1 MPFDS
6 QKARLLEALFRIS
19 PVSRLHYWRNVL
31 SVLGGSALAQ
41 AAPILSTL
49 IFARLVSPAD
59 FGSYAGWLGVAYVLG
74 VVVTARFEAVLAA
87 EADGWPRKKVLV
99 AVVVTAFSSTLLFS
113 TLAVIAGRLLDV
125 QGLLGWST
133 LSLSMVTAAG
143 LLVAMSQITQSW
155 FAAEGRYRDLSIL
168 RVSQSLLIALT
179 QISLVVLGLSDAL
192 VVGFVVGSA
201 LTTVFFF
208 RALGLPKLSIARST
222 VIVCR
227 VWHEQYRCP
236 KFSLPADSLNT
247 AVSHL
252 PVIVV
257 TARFGSDPA
266 GHLAM
271 AFSLLGAPVAL
282 LGKAVLDVFK
292 REASAAFR
300 SRGECRREYLHT
312 LSILSIG
319 SILFMIGTYLSLTVI
334 VNLLLG
340 AGWEATE
347 EIIRL
352 LLPLFV
358 LRFVASPLSY
368 MIYIGSK
375 QKWDLVW
382 QLLLAFVIAVS
393 LFLPPS
399 FHSSLLYYSVGYSVM
414 YIAYLLLSYKVS
426 CG

>member
-1 MPFDS
+1 VT
-6 QKARLLEALFRIS
+6 RIQ
-19 PVSRLHYWRNVL
+19 YWRNVL
-31 SVLGGSALAQ
+31 GVLSGSALAQ
-41 AAPILSTL
+41 AAPIISTL

-74 VVVTARFEAVLAA
+74 VVTTARFETVLAA
-87 EADGWPRKKVLV
+87 QADGWPRKKVLV
-99 AVVVTAFSSTLLFS
+99 AVVVTALFSTLLFS
-113 TLAVIAGRLLDV
+113 ALAGAAAILLDV
-125 QGLLGWST
+125 HALLGWSAV
-133 LSLSMVTAAG
+133 SLSMLTAAG
-143 LLVAMSQITQSW
+143 LLVALSQITQSW

-179 QISLVVLGLSDAL
+179 QISLVIIGLSDAL
-192 VVGFVVGSA
+192 AVGFVVGSV
-201 LTTVFFF
+201 LTTIFFI
-208 RALGLPKLSIARST
+208 RALGLPKLSVGRAI

-257 TARFGSDPA
+257 TARFGSDLA

-292 REASAAFR
+292 REAAAAFR

-319 SILFMIGTYLSLTVI
+319 SLLFLMGTYLSLTLI
-334 VNLLLG
+334 VDLLLG
-340 AGWEATE
+340 AGWGATE
-347 EIIRL
+347 EIIRF

-368 MIYIGSK
+368 MIYIGNK

-382 QLLLAFVIAVS
+382 QLLLAFVIAGS

-414 YIAYLLLSYKVS
+414 YIAYLFVSYRVS